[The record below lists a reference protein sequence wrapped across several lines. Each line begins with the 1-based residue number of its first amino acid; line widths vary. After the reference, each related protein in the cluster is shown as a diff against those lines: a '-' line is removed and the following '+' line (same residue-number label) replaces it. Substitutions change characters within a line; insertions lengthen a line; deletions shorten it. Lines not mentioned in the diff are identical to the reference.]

1 MVSDGFRATEI
12 GPLGRQLPTGVP
24 RGATVNGATTDVQ
37 FDDGTFTFVNEWL
50 RDNCACTRCRITQT
64 DERRVTPWTVPST
77 DSPIAT
83 VDDAGLHLTWSDGH
97 RSLFTA
103 GTFTAIQ
110 RASSR
115 GRYTANL
122 WQRGYQL
129 DRFHH
134 DAAVNDLAT
143 RRQLFEAFRRDG
155 AIVVTDSPTVPGTCM
170 DLVRSLGL
178 TLRDSSLGLIFNV
191 KLDPAGFNVAY
202 TSESIPPHHDNAQ
215 YTQPPTGQVL
225 AMLVNDATGG
235 ESIVVDSWS
244 LVDNLRRTD
253 PAAVDVLSRVPVGFR
268 QYSEQA
274 EGFTRAPLIILDRE
288 GRCSHLRFSNQLMQP
303 LPFDEPELAEWYRA
317 YRVLG
322 AAICDPTNHVT
333 FRLRAGDMLFVNSL
347 RVLHAR
353 TEFVPDGPRHLQD
366 IYFDVDDVFGN
377 LDRLTGLALNEMVT
391 S

>member
-1 MVSDGFRATEI
+1 M
-12 GPLGRQLPTGVP
+12 GPVGTPLTAGEP
-24 RGATVNGATTDVQ
+24 RSAVVCGATTNVQ
-37 FDDGTFTFVNEWL
+37 FDDGIVTFVNEWL
-50 RDNCACTRCRITQT
+50 RDNCPCARCRITQT
-64 DERRVTPWTVPST
+64 DERRVTPWTLST
-77 DSPIAT
+77 TASPDAT
-83 VDDAGLHLTWSDGH
+83 VDSDGLHFTWADGH
-97 RSLFTA
+97 ESLFSA
-103 GTFTAIQ
+103 ETFAAIA

-122 WQRGYQL
+122 WAQGYQL
-129 DRFHH
+129 DRFEH
-134 DAAVNDLAT
+134 DAAVNDVAT
-143 RRQLFEAFRRDG
+143 RRGLFESFRRDG

-170 DLVRSLGL
+170 DFVRALGL
-178 TLRDSSLGLIFNV
+178 TLRDSSLGLIFDV

-274 EGFTRAPLIILDRE
+274 EGFTRAPLITLDRE

-303 LPFDEPELAEWYRA
+303 LPFDEPEIAEWYRA
-317 YRVLG
+317 YRLLG
-322 AAICDPTNHVT
+322 AAVCDPANHVT

-377 LDRLTGLALNEMVT
+377 LDRMTGLALNEMVN

>member
-1 MVSDGFRATEI
+1 MASSGFRTLEM
-12 GPLGRQLPTGVP
+12 GPVGHSLSLGAPVSAAVA
-24 RGATVNGATTDVQ
+24 GAVTTVEFGSASTT
-37 FDDGTFTFVNEWL
+37 FLNEWL
-50 RDNCACTRCRITQT
+50 RDNCPCTRCRITQT
-64 DERRVTPWTVPST
+64 DERRVMPWTVPPT
-77 DSPIAT
+77 DSPIAV
-83 VDDAGLHLTWSDGH
+83 VDDAGLHLTWADSH
-97 RSLFTA
+97 QSLFT
-103 GTFTAIQ
+103 TASFAAIE

-122 WQRGYQL
+122 WQQGYQL
-129 DRFHH
+129 DRFEH
-134 DAAVNDLAT
+134 DAAVGDRTT
-143 RRQLFEAFRRDG
+143 RRQLFESFRRDG

-178 TLRDSSLGLIFNV
+178 TLRDSSLGLIFDV

-244 LVDNLRRTD
+244 LVDTLRRTD

-322 AAICDPTNHVT
+322 AAICDPLNHVT

-377 LDRLTGLALNEMVT
+377 LDRMTGLAINAMG
-391 S
+391 SS